1 MSAPASSSAT
11 PNPPQAEHPA
21 ADTSATAKTAPTDAS
36 STAKTP
42 PATKPASATKTTK
55 AAKTSKNSKTIHG
68 SRNLAILGLI
78 SISLAVI
85 STAISL
91 YIYHATGDIYLDRSR
106 PGFISEDED
115 LEEDTT
121 GSTTYSFPAEG
132 EITPETLE
140 QYLDE
145 LDQVIDEIDATSDAF
160 GPGPLS
166 DESLGITVDSAN
178 SSDEPAA
185 PAE

>member
-1 MSAPASSSAT
+1 MSAPASSSAM
-11 PNPPQAEHPA
+11 PNPSRAEHSA

-42 PATKPASATKTTK
+42 SATKPASTAKTT
-55 AAKTSKNSKTIHG
+55 KTSKNSKTIHG

-78 SISLAVI
+78 SVSLAVI

-178 SSDEPAA
+178 SSDDPAA

>member
-42 PATKPASATKTTK
+42 PATKPASTAKTT
-55 AAKTSKNSKTIHG
+55 KTSKNSKTIHG

-160 GPGPLS
+160 GSGPLS
-166 DESLGITVDSAN
+166 DESLGITVESTN
-178 SSDEPAA
+178 SSNDPAA

>member
-1 MSAPASSSAT
+1 MSALASSSAT
-11 PNPPQAEHPA
+11 PNPSQAEHSA

-42 PATKPASATKTTK
+42 PATKPASTAKTT
-55 AAKTSKNSKTIHG
+55 KTSKNSKTIHG

-178 SSDEPAA
+178 SSDDPAA
-185 PAE
+185 PVE